1 MTYVAEP
8 YLHVT
13 DQVLTGLT
21 GGVAREAHR
30 FFAGANQFSFEFD
43 SDTVFN
49 ESVSVIGQV
58 DQAFF
63 AFQQGRDYFI
73 DNAGM
78 LRFFPSDDDKT
89 QPANGATWPDEG
101 SEFYIGYY
109 HTESDKALLTD
120 RNVGSLTR
128 TLAESFAREL
138 AVLRKQLELVYRSGF
153 VDTAEGTA
161 LDMVVALLGV
171 NRKSR
176 EFATGTVRFYRDTP
190 APADIFIPEEARV
203 STALNPPVGFT
214 TVVAKTLRRGQLS
227 VEVDVRADAKGASG
241 IVGAREISVIN
252 QPILGIV
259 GVMNDAPTVFGGASE
274 ADAELRARV
283 KKVAERAGKATPRAI
298 INALTEVEGLK
309 ENDLKVVEELQL
321 RPGVVQVFVAR
332 KPTPALASEVQ
343 EAILNSR
350 AAGIRVEHNLAV
362 ALPFSPKD
370 SLPTDDAREDGES
383 SDAPPG
389 EDFTLPLICDV
400 MVFPD
405 NPRIT
410 GAEKSTLEQA
420 IQATVKAY
428 VEASAIGGTI
438 VYNQVVSDIM
448 LIAGVLDIV
457 LVLKAGTDGG
467 SKGMRNL
474 RVPDGRRAVIEND
487 RDITVHFAGDVNFDI
502 RLRVTPKGGATMAD
516 IQKEIKARLVEY
528 FTGNPHTVTAADLTA
543 RLGVSELYT
552 IQPNGLSWTVEYD
565 QAGLVIREQGSAGS
579 STEIATGDR
588 AILRDVK
595 VE

>member
-43 SDTVFN
+43 SDTVYN

-58 DQAFF
+58 NQSFF
-63 AFQQGRDYFI
+63 AFQQGRDYYI
-73 DNAGM
+73 DSAG
-78 LRFFPSDDDKT
+78 LLHFFPSEDDKT
-89 QPANGATWPDEG
+89 QPANGATWPDEA
-101 SEFYIGYY
+101 SEFYISYY
-109 HTESDKALLTD
+109 HTESDKSLLTD

-176 EFATGTVRFYRDTP
+176 EYASGTVRFYRDTP
-190 APADIFIPEEARV
+190 APADIFIPEGTRV

-214 TVVAKTLRRGQLS
+214 TAVAKTLRRGQLS
-227 VEVDVRADAKGASG
+227 VEVDVRADTKGASG

-274 ADAELRARV
+274 SDAELRARV

-370 SLPTDDAREDGES
+370 SLPTDDAREEGES

-389 EDFTLPLICDV
+389 DDFTLPLICDV

-410 GAEKSTLEQA
+410 GAEKSTLEES
-420 IQATVKAY
+420 IKSTVKAY
-428 VEASAIGGTI
+428 IEASAIGGTI

-448 LIAGVLDIV
+448 LISGVLDIV
-457 LVLKAGTDGG
+457 LVLKAGTDTG
-467 SKGMRNL
+467 KGMRNL

-502 RLRVTPKGGATMAD
+502 RVRVTPKGGATMAD

-528 FTGNPHTVTAADLTA
+528 FTGNPHTVTAADLA
-543 RLGVSELYT
+543 ALLGVSELYT
-552 IQPNGLSWTVEYD
+552 LLPNGLSWTVEYD
-565 QAGLVIREQGSAGS
+565 QAGLVIREEGSSGS
-579 STEIATGDR
+579 STEIGTGDR